1 MDIENKIE
9 EDRIVTIE
17 KEPEVGDLV
26 RYNATS
32 PNYQDLETGVVLA
45 TWQSKVKFDYEEEYP
60 PYALV
65 HWTMTEDEDEHP
77 FEDLDVIS
85 A

>member
-26 RYNATS
+26 RMRSVND
-32 PNYQDLETGVVLA
+32 YQDLETGVILE
-45 TWQSKVKFDYEEEYP
+45 TWESCHLFDGEDYP
-60 PYALV
+60 PCALV
-65 HWTMTEDEDEHP
+65 HWTTTEDEDEYS
-77 FEDLDVIS
+77 FGDLEVVS

>member
-45 TWQSKVKFDYEEEYP
+45 TWQSIKFDDEEEYP

>member
-1 MDIENKIE
+1 MDIESKID

-32 PNYQDLETGVVLA
+32 PGYQDLETGVVLE
-45 TWQSKVKFDYEEEYP
+45 TWDSVKMFDGEDYP

-65 HWTMTEDEDEHP
+65 HWTKTDDEEEHIY
-77 FEDLDVIS
+77 EDLEVIS
-85 A
+85 S

>member
-1 MDIENKIE
+1 MDIESKID

-26 RYNATS
+26 RYNASS
-32 PNYQDLETGVVLA
+32 PGYQDLETGVVLE
-45 TWQSKVKFDYEEEYP
+45 TWDSVKMFDEEEYP

-65 HWTMTEDEDEHP
+65 HWTKTEEEEEHP
-77 FEDLDVIS
+77 YEDLEVIS

>member
-1 MDIENKIE
+1 MDIESKID

-26 RYNATS
+26 RMRSVND
-32 PNYQDLETGVVLA
+32 YQDLETGVVLE
-45 TWQSKVKFDYEEEYP
+45 TWESCHLLDGEDYP
-60 PYALV
+60 PCALV
-65 HWTMTEDEDEHP
+65 HWTTTEDEDEYS
-77 FEDLDVIS
+77 FGDLEVVS

>member
-1 MDIENKIE
+1 MDIESKID

-17 KEPEVGDLV
+17 QEPEVGDLV

-32 PNYQDLETGVVLA
+32 PGYQDLETGVVLE
-45 TWQSKVKFDYEEEYP
+45 TWDSVKMFDEEEYP

-65 HWTMTEDEDEHP
+65 HWTKTEEEEEHP
-77 FEDLDVIS
+77 YEDLEVIS

>member
-1 MDIENKIE
+1 MDIESKID

-32 PNYQDLETGVVLA
+32 PGYQDLETGVVLE
-45 TWQSKVKFDYEEEYP
+45 TWDSVKMFDGEDYP

-65 HWTMTEDEDEHP
+65 HWTKTDEEEEHIY
-77 FEDLDVIS
+77 EDLEVIS

>member
-26 RYNATS
+26 RSRSVNH
-32 PNYQDLETGVVLA
+32 YQDLETGVVLE
-45 TWQSKVKFDYEEEYP
+45 TWNSVKMFDGEDYP

-65 HWTMTEDEDEHP
+65 HWTKTDEEEEHIY
-77 FEDLDVIS
+77 EDLEVIS

>member
-1 MDIENKIE
+1 MDIESKID

-32 PNYQDLETGVVLA
+32 PGYQDLETGVVLE
-45 TWQSKVKFDYEEEYP
+45 TWDSVKMFDEEDYP

-65 HWTMTEDEDEHP
+65 HWTKTEEEEEHP
-77 FEDLDVIS
+77 YEDLEVIS

>member
-9 EDRIVTIE
+9 EDRIVTIK

-26 RYNATS
+26 RTRGVNH
-32 PNYQDLETGVVLA
+32 YQDLETGVVLE
-45 TWQSKVKFDYEEEYP
+45 TWESCHLFDGEDYP
-60 PYALV
+60 PCALV
-65 HWTMTEDEDEHP
+65 HWTTTEDEDEYS
-77 FEDLDVIS
+77 FEDLEVIS

>member
-26 RYNATS
+26 RMRSVND
-32 PNYQDLETGVVLA
+32 YQDLETGVILE
-45 TWQSKVKFDYEEEYP
+45 TWESCQLFDGEDYP
-60 PYALV
+60 PCALV
-65 HWTMTEDEDEHP
+65 HWTTTEDEDEYS
-77 FEDLDVIS
+77 FGDLEVVS

>member
-17 KEPEVGDLV
+17 KQPEVGDLV
-26 RYNATS
+26 RMRSVND
-32 PNYQDLETGVVLA
+32 YQDLETGVILE
-45 TWQSKVKFDYEEEYP
+45 TWESVKMFDGEDYP

-65 HWTMTEDEDEHP
+65 HWTKTDEEEEHIY
-77 FEDLDVIS
+77 EDLEVIS

>member
-17 KEPEVGDLV
+17 KQPEVGDLV

-32 PNYQDLETGVVLA
+32 PGYQDLETGVVLE
-45 TWQSKVKFDYEEEYP
+45 TWQSIKLDDEEEYP

-65 HWTMTEDEDEHP
+65 HWTKTDEEEEHIY
-77 FEDLDVIS
+77 EDLEVIS

>member
-32 PNYQDLETGVVLA
+32 PGYQDLETGVVLE
-45 TWQSKVKFDYEEEYP
+45 TWDSVKMFDGEDYP

-65 HWTMTEDEDEHP
+65 HWTKTDEEEEHIY
-77 FEDLDVIS
+77 EDLEVIS

>member
-1 MDIENKIE
+1 MDIESKID

-32 PNYQDLETGVVLA
+32 PGYQDLETGVVLE
-45 TWQSKVKFDYEEEYP
+45 TWQSIKLDDEEEYP
-60 PYALV
+60 PYALI
-65 HWTMTEDEDEHP
+65 HWTKTEEEEEHP
-77 FEDLDVIS
+77 YEDLEVIS

>member
-1 MDIENKIE
+1 MDIESKID

-32 PNYQDLETGVVLA
+32 PGYQDLETGVVLE
-45 TWQSKVKFDYEEEYP
+45 TWEGIKMFDEEEYP

-65 HWTMTEDEDEHP
+65 HWTKTEEEEEHP
-77 FEDLDVIS
+77 YEDLEVIS

>member
-1 MDIENKIE
+1 MDIENKID

-17 KEPEVGDLV
+17 KQPEVGDLV
-26 RYNATS
+26 RMRSVND
-32 PNYQDLETGVVLA
+32 YQDLETGLVLE
-45 TWQSKVKFDYEEEYP
+45 TWESCHLFDGEDYP

-65 HWTMTEDEDEHP
+65 HWTKTDDEEEHIY
-77 FEDLDVIS
+77 EDLEVIS

>member
-26 RYNATS
+26 RSHRKYVGH
-32 PNYQDLETGVVLA
+32 YQDLETGVVLE
-45 TWQSKVKFDYEEEYP
+45 TWESVKMFDGEDYP

-65 HWTMTEDEDEHP
+65 HWTKTDDEEEHIY
-77 FEDLDVIS
+77 EDLEVIS

>member
-26 RYNATS
+26 RSHRKYVGH
-32 PNYQDLETGVVLA
+32 YQDLETGVVLE
-45 TWQSKVKFDYEEEYP
+45 TWESCRLFDGEDYP
-60 PYALV
+60 PCALV
-65 HWTMTEDEDEHP
+65 QWTTTEDEDEYS
-77 FEDLDVIS
+77 FGDLEVIS
-85 A
+85 V